1 MRVVHA
7 KMNGWAGVCLITHC
21 LNTRSRTYVVLN
33 MLAFARTP
41 RGVPSCLFNKVWV
54 SRYALVLILMICAS
68 ESSTSW
74 AVTSNRLP
82 NCSTVTRTA
91 GQDAELHGPAPL
103 SCNVTQWGRYENGST
118 PVLWCTLR
126 GSRMRVSLGHR
137 VAFGCSWK
145 TFFIYNVSESS
156 SGTYYQKGYNCTDK
170 HITLSCFN
178 LTVVPRAVQSTTTVM
193 TPTLVTNSTFSV
205 SLIALRLTTNSSAFG
220 HAIYQR
226 QQRVENGTLSKNIT
240 NLAFTY
246 GSWGV
251 AMLLFAAV
259 MVLVDLGLP
268 QSAWR
273 RWRSHVDD
281 EERGLLM

>member
-1 MRVVHA
+1 MHA
-7 KMNGWAGVCLITHC
+7 KMNGWAGVCLVTHC
-21 LNTRSRTYVVLN
+21 LNTRSRTYVALN

-54 SRYALVLILMICAS
+54 SRYALVLILIVCAS
-68 ESSTSW
+68 EGSTSRP
-74 AVTSNRLP
+74 VTYSGLP
-82 NCSTVTRTA
+82 NCNTVTKTT

-103 SCNVTQWGRYENGST
+103 GCNVTQWGRYENGST
-118 PVLWCTLR
+118 PVLWCTLW
-126 GSRMRVSLGHR
+126 GSRTRVSLGHR
-137 VAFGCSWK
+137 VAFGCSWT
-145 TFFIYNVSESS
+145 TFFIYNVSKNY
-156 SGTYYQKGYNCTDK
+156 SGIYYRKGDNCTNQST
-170 HITLSCFN
+170 TLSCFN
-178 LTVVPRAVQSTTTVM
+178 LTVVPGAVQSTTTVVA
-193 TPTLVTNSTFSV
+193 PTVVTNSTISV
-205 SLIALRLTTNSSAFG
+205 APVTLSLTTNSSASG
-220 HAIYQR
+220 HISYQR
-226 QQRVENGTLSKNIT
+226 QRRIENGTLSKNIT

-268 QSAWR
+268 QSVWR